1 MKLLLFASVDV
12 CDDFISSWCF
22 WYIKCDNKL
31 YHTDLLAQSEN
42 ILPSFLLQNNATGN
56 VHFSCLII
64 VTYCILRH
72 TYIQHKNDFTDSLL
86 FQTVAIFSNSE
97 LPPSKIKLPVTYYE
111 VCKFH

>member
-72 TYIQHKNDFTDSLL
+72 TRTTQEHFHRFT
-86 FQTVAIFSNSE
+86 FIPNRCYFSSTE